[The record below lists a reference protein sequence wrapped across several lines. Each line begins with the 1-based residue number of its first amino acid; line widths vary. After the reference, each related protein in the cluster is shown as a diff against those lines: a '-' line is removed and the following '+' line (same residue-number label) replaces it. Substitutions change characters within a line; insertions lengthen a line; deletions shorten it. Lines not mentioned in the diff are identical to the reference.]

1 MFLPERRIRK
11 TQMTTTY
18 TNNPT
23 EKPHAHSWSA
33 KKWAAFALAFGTAFT
48 AAPLTPTTPAS
59 AATGTHDGSSSDKAA
74 ASCYEVKQVNPS
86 ASSGTYW
93 LYTPQ
98 MSGPAQFHCDQETNG
113 GGWVMI
119 GRGREG
125 WTESYNGTG
134 DPNQLHQNP
143 TGPSAFTPV
152 QLPANTVDALLNG
165 IKPQDLPDDMRLHR
179 VHNARGT
186 QWQNVY
192 VQRPQTEQWTW
203 AMSYG
208 QRWGT
213 VKFTGAG
220 INRTAHMGGSP
231 SEMAPGITTSSVRFF
246 ANPNQG
252 YQIGFAYGSL
262 VNFGNDRAD
271 SYIYKKRGSAGY
283 SIPFTQVFLR
293 PKLTQRDLNFS
304 QIGSGSAASSR
315 RALPNSY
322 TMPVR
327 WRTSE

>member
-1 MFLPERRIRK
+1 
-11 TQMTTTY
+11 MTTTY
-18 TNNPT
+18 TNKPA
-23 EKPHAHSWSA
+23 EKRHAHSWSA
-33 KKWAAFALAFGTAFT
+33 KKWGAFALAFGTAFT

-98 MSGPAQFHCDQETNG
+98 MSGPAQFYCDQETDG

-165 IKPQDLPDDMRLHR
+165 IKPSRRHAPAPCPQCKGHPVAERLC
-179 VHNARGT
+179 
-186 QWQNVY
+186 
-192 VQRPQTEQWTW
+192 
-203 AMSYG
+203 S
-208 QRWGT
+208 
-213 VKFTGAG
+213 
-220 INRTAHMGGSP
+220 
-231 SEMAPGITTSSVRFF
+231 
-246 ANPNQG
+246 
-252 YQIGFAYGSL
+252 
-262 VNFGNDRAD
+262 
-271 SYIYKKRGSAGY
+271 
-283 SIPFTQVFLR
+283 
-293 PKLTQRDLNFS
+293 
-304 QIGSGSAASSR
+304 ASSD
-315 RALPNSY
+315 
-322 TMPVR
+322 
-327 WRTSE
+327 